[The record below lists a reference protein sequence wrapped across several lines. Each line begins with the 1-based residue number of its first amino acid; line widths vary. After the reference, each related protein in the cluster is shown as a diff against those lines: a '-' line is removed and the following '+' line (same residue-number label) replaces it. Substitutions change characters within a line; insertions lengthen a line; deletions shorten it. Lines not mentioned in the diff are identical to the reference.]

1 MYMGDVPLLTKGPL
15 VTFYGGAELLK
26 EVSPG
31 APGKSLT
38 ILLLSSLL
46 FQAVLFIFK
55 WFCARKIRN
64 YTLEL
69 KATLVN
75 NVLNIYGLLILITI
89 SATACFYVIYHYL
102 SIQNEAVQTGAEGHL
117 MPRGLL
123 LLYLLTAFVVLL
135 PYCQNFALRSDRD
148 IRFLCNNIVC
158 DLRQYTWRKVTSWFP
173 VKKETIKPMRTKNHH
188 SNRNV
193 SISCAGLS
201 RPGEKRKSLSKPC
214 VIDLPQVE
222 I

>member
-1 MYMGDVPLLTKGPL
+1 MYLGDVPLLTKGPL
-15 VTFYGGAELLK
+15 VTFYGRAELLK

-31 APGKSLT
+31 APGRSLT

-148 IRFLCNNIVC
+148 IRFLCNNIV
-158 DLRQYTWRKVTSWFP
+158 
-173 VKKETIKPMRTKNHH
+173 
-188 SNRNV
+188 
-193 SISCAGLS
+193 ISGSTLGGRS
-201 RPGEKRKSLSKPC
+201 RVGF
-214 VIDLPQVE
+214 Q
-222 I
+222 

>member
-1 MYMGDVPLLTKGPL
+1 MYCTVLYRQMYLGDVPLLTKGPL

-148 IRFLCNNIVC
+148 IRFL
-158 DLRQYTWRKVTSWFP
+158 
-173 VKKETIKPMRTKNHH
+173 
-188 SNRNV
+188 
-193 SISCAGLS
+193 
-201 RPGEKRKSLSKPC
+201 
-214 VIDLPQVE
+214 
-222 I
+222 